1 VHDNALLPFHVVPL
15 CGGRKPVGG
24 GNRELEAFPAGQAYG
39 QREDPRGIPSPRE
52 ADETRRPQERRHD
65 RTLQRFERR
74 SGFSRRGQP
83 LGRRQSEDEARSDL
97 EATEDQSRCVS
108 VRCACASRSAR
119 ASRVVPSASSSHS
132 EALVPFVLSDA
143 GGGATRE
150 RWGSAFPAAL
160 ASDPG
165 EPPRLII
172 VRRTSVSVRRT
183 QTREQARIARPAPR
197 SGTNR
202 KEGAPGTREGHQ
214 RRRGRESAE
223 SGAQPAPRREP
234 RPARVVLPTV
244 PLGSRQA
251 HATKVESANRVLP
264 PGSAPSTGSMPA
276 NPTRTMICTG
286 FPQAC
291 GAGEG
296 AEAAENLCFRQKLY
310 EALGENPSKPTQNAL
325 SIRQHLSRQL
335 LERRPFR

>member
-1 VHDNALLPFHVVPL
+1 MRAAVRRVNGGAALFLLHLPPI
-15 CGGRKPVGG
+15 
-24 GNRELEAFPAGQAYG
+24 PA
-39 QREDPRGIPSPRE
+39 
-52 ADETRRPQERRHD
+52 
-65 RTLQRFERR
+65 
-74 SGFSRRGQP
+74 SRRG
-83 LGRRQSEDEARSDL
+83 
-97 EATEDQSRCVS
+97 
-108 VRCACASRSAR
+108 
-119 ASRVVPSASSSHS
+119 SS
-132 EALVPFVLSDA
+132 PY
-143 GGGATRE
+143 
-150 RWGSAFPAAL
+150 AAL
-160 ASDPG
+160 QSAYGGHKRANRPG
-165 EPPRLII
+165 SQDPPREVEL
-172 VRRTSVSVRRT
+172 T
-183 QTREQARIARPAPR
+183 
-197 SGTNR
+197 G
-202 KEGAPGTREGHQ
+202 
-214 RRRGRESAE
+214 RRGRLGPERVTSAGGAGESAE